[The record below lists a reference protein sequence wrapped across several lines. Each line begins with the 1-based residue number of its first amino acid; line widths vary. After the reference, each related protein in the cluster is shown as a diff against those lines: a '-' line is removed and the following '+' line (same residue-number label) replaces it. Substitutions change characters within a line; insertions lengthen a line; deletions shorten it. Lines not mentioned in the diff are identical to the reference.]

1 MTRPR
6 LAATVSWASACG
18 FFVVAA
24 LHGSA
29 YGRIMVMAE
38 PAPETIR
45 RVVSVLWLSGSADLV
60 ALGLVVAAM
69 AHSSGAVGALV
80 IALAALCP
88 LAVAGRH
95 VVFLGFLPPT
105 AMLLALAA
113 LTLGAAFL
121 KKSA

>member
-6 LAATVSWASACG
+6 LATIVSRASALG
-18 FFVVAA
+18 FFLVAA

-29 YGRIMVMAE
+29 YGRIMVMAA
-38 PAPETIR
+38 PAPETLR

-60 ALGLVVAAM
+60 AFGLVVAAM
-69 AHSSGAVGALV
+69 VRGPEAVGALV
-80 IALAALCP
+80 IALCALCP
-88 LAVAGRH
+88 LAVAGLQ
-95 VVFLGFLPPT
+95 VVFLGFVPPT

-113 LTLGAAFL
+113 LTFWAATL